1 MEEGSG
7 GLKLPPSRRGLRL
20 SNMRA
25 EVSSATFQREERPET
40 LRHSPHQSLST
51 TDCKTDSPV
60 QSSPASQN
68 TKQSTTNM
76 ETGENIYDEDE
87 ATSFFTRTLH
97 RAQTNEFSLCCLVL
111 VPRSDKTQ
119 PTKPLINNKAFQ
131 TNPMKRSK

>member
-60 QSSPASQN
+60 QSSVSEYQA
-68 TKQSTTNM
+68 KCDKY
-76 ETGENIYDEDE
+76 GENIYDEDE